1 MEESVA
7 KNPEQ
12 VLLNFWPLSV
22 EASGTVALI
31 VGCAVAVLI
40 LAFAWR
46 LVR

>member
-7 KNPEQ
+7 KSEQ